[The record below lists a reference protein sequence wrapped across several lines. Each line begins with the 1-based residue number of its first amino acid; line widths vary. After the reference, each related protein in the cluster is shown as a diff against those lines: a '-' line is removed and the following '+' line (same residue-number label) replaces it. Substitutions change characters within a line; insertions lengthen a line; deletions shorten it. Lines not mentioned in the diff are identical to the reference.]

1 MKIESYEITRKG
13 GRKNRYAGSVRGKG
27 RGYGGFGGCKKG
39 ARKGKE
45 GRRRHVC
52 CSMIYRLHC
61 RHGDFCQ
68 PSFSI
73 QSSPNSGATV

>member
-13 GRKNRYAGSVRGKG
+13 GRKNRYAGSVSGKG
-27 RGYGGFGGCKKG
+27 GVMEALGGAKKEQE
-39 ARKGKE
+39 K